1 MAMDYRELNKEML
14 PTPVAVHNI
23 VIILD
28 TLGMVLGMCYA
39 VLDLAIFFFSVY
51 PWPLTYK
58 INLL

>member
-51 PWPLTYK
+51 P
-58 INLL
+58 